1 MGFHRNNINVM
12 IMDAKN
18 AIVMAILAGAATN
31 LGIFFTYFS
40 KSRVR
45 EVISVALS
53 FAMGVM
59 SLISLKELEPEPI
72 SYFLGNLN
80 IAIALSLIFLIPVM
94 ALTIVKVSKINI
106 KKGSNLYKIGILNML
121 TLLLHNI
128 PEGIIVFTSSV
139 ANQKLGFKI
148 ALSIAAH
155 NLPEGICIA
164 TPIYYSTGNRK
175 KAFFYTF
182 ISGIAEPLG
191 AIITWWFLKPF
202 ISILFLNVIL
212 YFVGCLMLTIIFWEI
227 LPEVLSYDRR
237 FYMLIGLF
245 LSLFILFL

>member
-1 MGFHRNNINVM
+1 MEI
-12 IMDAKN
+12 KT
-18 AIVMAILAGAATN
+18 AILLSILAGGATN
-31 LGIFFTYFS
+31 LGIFFTFF
-40 KSRVR
+40 KKDRVR
-45 EVISVALS
+45 EVISISLS

-59 SLISLKELEPEPI
+59 SLISLKELVPEPI

-182 ISGIAEPLG
+182 
-191 AIITWWFLKPF
+191 
-202 ISILFLNVIL
+202 
-212 YFVGCLMLTIIFWEI
+212 
-227 LPEVLSYDRR
+227 
-237 FYMLIGLF
+237 
-245 LSLFILFL
+245 

>member
-1 MGFHRNNINVM
+1 MEI
-12 IMDAKN
+12 KT
-18 AIVMAILAGAATN
+18 AILLSILAGTATN
-31 LGIFFTYFS
+31 LGIFFTFF
-40 KSRVR
+40 KKDRVR
-45 EVISVALS
+45 EVISISLS

-59 SLISLKELEPEPI
+59 SLISLKELVPEPI

-121 TLLLHNI
+121 TLFLHNI

-164 TPIYYSTGNRK
+164 IPIYYSTGNRK

-212 YFVGCLMLTIIFWEI
+212 YFVGCLMLTIVFWEI

>member
-1 MGFHRNNINVM
+1 MEI
-12 IMDAKN
+12 KT
-18 AIVMAILAGAATN
+18 AILLSILAGGATN
-31 LGIFFTYFS
+31 LGIFFTFF
-40 KSRVR
+40 KKDRVR
-45 EVISVALS
+45 EVISISLS
-53 FAMGVM
+53 FAMGVL
-59 SLISLKELEPEPI
+59 SLISLKELVPEPI

-139 ANQKLGFKI
+139 ANQKLGFRI

-212 YFVGCLMLTIIFWEI
+212 YFVGCLMLTIVFWEI